1 MDFCYRDLIEFVEDR
16 PGHDRRYAIDFS
28 KIKRELGWEPREN
41 FESGIRKTVQWYLEN
56 LEWCRRI
63 QNATYD
69 RERLGGISPRQGDE
83 K

>member
-41 FESGIRKTVQWYLEN
+41 LSQVSVKLCNGIWRIWNGADEFRMLPTIASG
-56 LEWCRRI
+56 
-63 QNATYD
+63 
-69 RERLGGISPRQGDE
+69 
-83 K
+83 